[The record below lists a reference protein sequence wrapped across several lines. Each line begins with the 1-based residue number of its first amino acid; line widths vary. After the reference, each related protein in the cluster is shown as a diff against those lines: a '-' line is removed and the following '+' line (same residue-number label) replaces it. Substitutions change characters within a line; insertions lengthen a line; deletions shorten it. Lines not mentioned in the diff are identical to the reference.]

1 MRYAMIIEK
10 GERNFSAY
18 VPDLPGCI
26 ATGKTLEEV
35 KRRMSEAV
43 ELHLRGM
50 REDGL
55 PIPEPTSSVLIG
67 LGLLLGAR
75 RLRRKRTP

>member
-1 MRYAMIIEK
+1 MRYVVIIER
-10 GERNFSAY
+10 GGRSHSAY
-18 VPDLPGCI
+18 LPDLPGCI
-26 ATGKTLEEV
+26 ATGKTIEEL

-55 PIPEPTSSVLIG
+55 SIPKPTSLIEYIE
-67 LGLLLGAR
+67 AA
-75 RLRRKRTP
+75 

>member
-18 VPDLPGCI
+18 PPDLPGCI
-26 ATGKTLEEV
+26 ATGKTVEEI
-35 KRRMSEAV
+35 KQRMREAV
-43 ELHLRGM
+43 KLHLRGL

-55 PIPEPTSSVLIG
+55 PVPAPTSMAEYVE
-67 LGLLLGAR
+67 AA
-75 RLRRKRTP
+75 